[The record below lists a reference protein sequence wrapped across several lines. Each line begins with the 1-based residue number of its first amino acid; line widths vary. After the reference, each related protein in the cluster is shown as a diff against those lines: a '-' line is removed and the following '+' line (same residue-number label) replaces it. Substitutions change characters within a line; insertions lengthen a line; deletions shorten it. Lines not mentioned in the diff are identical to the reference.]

1 MPLLAETYMLS
12 DPEQPRPSGALA
24 ACAGVGGW
32 LRIHLVRCASAAPI
46 GSQHAGLFSD
56 DHSGGT
62 PQVVAAQCSCAL
74 ASRPG
79 VRARSSIARGD
90 GHIGA
95 VWDETLWLQL
105 PRGDEAVTLIVEL
118 WLSAR
123 DAEQRMRCGGLELMP
138 RLGTAHVR
146 LRGTSGGCWCAVR
159 GSGPVRSDGE
169 PQGSAEVYLEF
180 ARVSSGAAAI
190 KDETSK
196 VVHLERDGQGQAAG
210 ADGDHGG
217 CGSCGGDDDAAK
229 VASFVRD
236 DGAAAAAAKGGR
248 LVDEHGFELHGVAP
262 REYRRFVAH
271 YALRRAAQRRA
282 WSGAAVVRAVHG
294 AQLPLEGLRRALARP
309 VALGVPAELR
319 PRVWLRLAAAWL
331 PALLE
336 EGLEADGGSGYYARL
351 SRPASAVSDD
361 AAVMAAADQ
370 IELDLPRTFPA
381 QPELRTEAGKATL
394 RRVLMAHCRRNPALG
409 YTQSLN
415 FVAALLLLQL
425 PARCPLLHGV
435 SMGREAAAFWL
446 LCTITEVLLP
456 EHFTAQ
462 MVGVQVDNRV
472 LAALVASHAE
482 LGGAA
487 AAMARADFDLGLV
500 STQWLCMGFIHALP
514 CETTLR
520 LWDLL
525 WLHGAP
531 ALFAAALATVGAVA
545 DPLADANGFEQV
557 YGLVKTPH
565 LATLQCDG
573 FVRALLAELP
583 ALSHGRLAALR
594 APHRREVMVEMA
606 ARDVARRRSRS
617 HIRPPASSTRRPPP
631 RRRVPRGVGGLAVA
645 LAVLVLF
652 AAVYR
657 LVAAPASK
665 PVQEPQRAPRW
676 HSVAVA
682 HLHQRA
688 QPLLRV
694 GNEWRARA
702 ALRVREAATR
712 VNRKLA
718 RNN

>member
-1 MPLLAETYMLS
+1 MAPPFSLLA
-12 DPEQPRPSGALA
+12 G
-24 ACAGVGGW
+24 CAGLGEW

-56 DHSGGT
+56 DSGDA
-62 PQVVAAQCSCAL
+62 PKVVAAQCSCAL

-90 GHIGA
+90 GHSGA
-95 VWDETLWLQL
+95 VWDETLWLPL
-105 PRGDEAVTLIVEL
+105 PRGEEALTLIVEL

-123 DAEQRMRCGGLELMP
+123 DAEQRVRCGGLELVP
-138 RLGTAHVR
+138 RLGTARVR
-146 LRGTSGGCWCAVR
+146 LRGKSGSCWCAVR

-169 PQGSAEVYLEF
+169 PQGTAEVYLEF
-180 ARVSSGAAAI
+180 ARVSMGVEAAAI
-190 KDETSK
+190 EDQTSK
-196 VVHLERDGQGQAAG
+196 VGNEKGAQEEAIG
-210 ADGDHGG
+210 ADGGSDGR
-217 CGSCGGDDDAAK
+217 SCGDGDDAANA
-229 VASFVRD
+229 VSFVRD
-236 DGAAAAAAKGGR
+236 DGAVVATAKGSR

-262 REYRRFVAH
+262 REYQRFVAH
-271 YALRRAAQRRA
+271 YALRRAAQQRA
-282 WSGAAVVRAVHG
+282 WSGAAVRRAVYG
-294 AQLPLEGLRRALARP
+294 AQLPLDELRCVLARP

-336 EGLEADGGSGYYARL
+336 EGLEADGGSSYYARL

-361 AAVMAAADQ
+361 AAVMRAADQ

-381 QPELRTEAGKATL
+381 QPELRTDAGRAAL
-394 RRVLMAHCRRNPALG
+394 RRVLLAHCRRNPALG

-472 LAALVASHAE
+472 LAALVESHAE

-487 AAMARADFDLGLV
+487 AAMARADFELGLV
-500 STQWLCMGFIHALP
+500 STQWMCMGFIHALP

-531 ALFAAALATVGAVA
+531 ALFAAALATVGAIA
-545 DPLADANGFEQV
+545 DPLAEARGFEQV
-557 YGLVKTPH
+557 YSLVKQPH
-565 LATLQCDG
+565 LATLECDG

-583 ALSHGRLAALR
+583 ALSHGRLASLR
-594 APHRREVMVEMA
+594 EPHRREVMVEMA
-606 ARDVARRRSRS
+606 ARDEARRRSRS
-617 HIRPPASSTRRPPP
+617 HVRPPASSIRRAPP
-631 RRRVPRGVGGLAVA
+631 RRRIPRGVGGLTIV
-645 LAVLVLF
+645 LAVLVLS
-652 AAVYR
+652 AALYR
-657 LVAAPASK
+657 LAPAPDSTSS
-665 PVQEPQRAPRW
+665 EGPQQAPRW
-676 HSVAVA
+676 RSVAVA

-688 QPLLRV
+688 RPLLRV
-694 GNEWRARA
+694 GTEWRA
-702 ALRVREAATR
+702 ALREAATR
-712 VNRKLA
+712 ANRKL
-718 RNN
+718 RGN